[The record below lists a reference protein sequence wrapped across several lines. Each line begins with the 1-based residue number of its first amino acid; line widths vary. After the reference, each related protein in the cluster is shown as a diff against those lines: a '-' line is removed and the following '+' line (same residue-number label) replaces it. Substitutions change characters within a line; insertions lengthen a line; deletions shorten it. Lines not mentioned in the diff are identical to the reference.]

1 MFVTVKVSLIYFIL
15 YYSSYFCSFEA
26 NIPKQ
31 QQQAPAVIARKTENL
46 NICLKRSVQ
55 SGKYLGQQAAKS
67 KEQPKLR

>member
-1 MFVTVKVSLIYFIL
+1 MFVTVKVSLIRIL

-31 QQQAPAVIARKTENL
+31 QQAPTVIAHKTENL

>member
-1 MFVTVKVSLIYFIL
+1 MFVTVKVSLIRIL
-15 YYSSYFCSFEA
+15 YYSSYFYSFEA
-26 NIPKQ
+26 NIPE
-31 QQQAPAVIARKTENL
+31 QQQAPAVIAHKTENL